1 MNPHPHVFDGR
12 NGMTNK
18 HTTDD
23 NSRILL
29 VDDDDFVLETTAGL
43 LLEFGYQVTATG
55 CADDALAIIRN
66 QHVTAVISDV
76 NMPRISG
83 LTLLEE
89 IHKLNPD
96 IPVIL
101 MTGYAELNTAVE
113 AIQKGAFDFLIK
125 PYKPLQ
131 LIHSAQ
137 KAINHRRLLQMEKDY
152 KETLEETVRIRTQE
166 VKSAGRE
173 MIMRLMV
180 AGEYRD
186 DETGTHIRRLGLYAG
201 KIAEALRLPGDFIED
216 VTFASSMH
224 DIGKIG
230 IPDRILLK
238 PGPLTAE
245 EFEIMKSHTVIGEKI
260 LSGSTQ
266 ATIRMAAE
274 VALSHHERWDG
285 TGYPG
290 GLKGEEI
297 PLAGRIVM
305 LVDQYD
311 ALRSKRPYKPAFD
324 HRAAF
329 RIITEGDGRTKPEH
343 FDPVVLAA
351 FVQGANG
358 FDEIFESLV

>member
-1 MNPHPHVFDGR
+1 
-12 NGMTNK
+12 MTSEL
-18 HTTDD
+18 TTDD
-23 NSRILL
+23 DSRILL
-29 VDDDDFVLETTAGL
+29 VDDDRLVLETTAAL
-43 LLEFGYQVTATG
+43 LLEFGYQTSLTD
-55 CADDALAIIRN
+55 CADDALAMIRN
-66 QHVTAVISDV
+66 QRITAVITDV
-76 NMPRISG
+76 KMPRISG
-83 LTLLEE
+83 LALLEE

-131 LIHSAQ
+131 LIHSAK
-137 KAINHRRLLQMEKDY
+137 KAINHRRLLQLEKDY
-152 KETLEETVRIRTQE
+152 KETLEETVRIRTEE
-166 VKSAGRE
+166 VKSSGRE
-173 MIMRLMV
+173 MILRLLV

-186 DETGTHIRRLGLYAG
+186 DETGNHIRRLGLYAR
-201 KIAEALRLPGDFIED
+201 KIAETLHLSGDFIED
-216 VTFASSMH
+216 VTLASSMH

-260 LSGSTQ
+260 LSGSSQ

-274 VALSHHERWDG
+274 IALRHHERWDG

-297 PLAGRIVM
+297 PLGGRIVM

-343 FDPVVLAA
+343 FDPAVLAA
-351 FVQGANG
+351 FIQGADG
-358 FDEIFESLV
+358 FDEIFAGLA